1 MATHSSILAWEIPWT
16 EDPGGLQPT
25 GSHRGRRDLATKQQ
39 QQQGTGESHI
49 YLESTAD
56 KESRL
61 PARGVRQ
68 TEIKEILRVQ
78 V

>member
-1 MATHSSILAWEIPWT
+1 MAPHSSILAWEIPWT
-16 EDPGGLQPT
+16 EKPGGLQPT

-39 QQQGTGESHI
+39 QQGTGESRI

-56 KESRL
+56 KECRL
-61 PARGVRQ
+61 RACGVSH
-68 TEIKEILRVQ
+68 TEIKAILRVQ